1 MNLAFVPNSIEPAV
15 SLVLFFVCVPFS
27 DDNAKRVRDFQS
39 TEPTEMSSLK
49 ILSAVGEWWI
59 PSDGVTASHQQYM
72 GG

>member
-49 ILSAVGEWWI
+49 ILSAVGE
-59 PSDGVTASHQQYM
+59 
-72 GG
+72 